1 MGSPSTRGKKMQ
13 IDNEFAADAAVTEL
27 EALTALAKLLDEA
40 TLAGL
45 HSALRLV
52 NFNDKTIGDLDDIL
66 VDWHGLAVAERE
78 AALSTQREQD
88 VGEIRHRASLR

>member
-1 MGSPSTRGKKMQ
+1 ML
-13 IDNEFAADAAVTEL
+13 IDNEFAADAAVTEV

-66 VDWHGLAVAERE
+66 VDWHGLVLDAVAERE